1 MAVLA
6 MMHDDLFELVMEG
19 IGIGGTARLGEVA
32 SSLGGWGMGVG

>member
-6 MMHDDLFELVMEG
+6 MMHDDLFELVME
-19 IGIGGTARLGEVA
+19 GIGGTARLGEVA